1 MSDLVALTGAEQGF
15 ATAWV
20 ALRSRDAEGAVEV
33 DPATSAPLSALLE
46 RWRATASSSPDAF
59 AIASESNGQFTSS
72 PCPDARALLQ
82 LRDEASLLQALTR
95 IGGFLIASM
104 RPQAPLR
111 PLMELTLGLEPTL
124 AIELRGWLLS
134 PPALSEGLSRR
145 VRESYMRLIGR
156 QRRPDQVV
164 EFGLYFVMQPA
175 TLRHP
180 GLAAFLRHQLTGRL
194 RARQNDFE
202 AAALRSSQAELL
214 PAIEDVIA
222 ELSRRPAPDGET
234 MEMKEVDDAPER

>member
-1 MSDLVALTGAEQGF
+1 MSELVALTDAEQGF
-15 ATAWV
+15 AAAWT
-20 ALRSRDAEGAVEV
+20 ALRARGAEDAAGV
-33 DPATSAPLSALLE
+33 DPATSAPLARALA
-46 RWRATASSSPDAF
+46 RWRTASEPEPAAFDDSPDEG
-59 AIASESNGQFTSS
+59 SELGAVAY
-72 PCPDARALLQ
+72 PDARALLR
-82 LRDEASLLQALTR
+82 LRDESALFEALTR

-104 RPQAPLR
+104 RPEAPLR
-111 PLMELTLGLEPTL
+111 PLMELTLGLKPAL
-124 AIELRGWLLS
+124 AMELRGWLLS
-134 PPALSEGLSRR
+134 PPSLSEGLSRR

-180 GLAAFLRHQLTGRL
+180 ELAAHLRQRLSGRL

-214 PAIEDVIA
+214 PAIEEVIA
-222 ELSRRPAPDGET
+222 TLCRRPAPDGET
-234 MEMKEVDDAPER
+234 AEMKEVDDA